1 MNRSIAIFGKI
12 LNERNAGLIGNIISI
27 LKAHSVE
34 IYLHQ
39 QLYEFLQ
46 PSPAAIAQ
54 VSGTFSS
61 HADMPQ
67 GVSYFFSVGGDG
79 SFLESVNYV
88 RNSGIPIVGINS
100 GRLGF
105 LATIAEQD
113 LQQSIES
120 LLAGNL
126 PTEERTLLY
135 VGSNM
140 DLGDFPYALNDIVI
154 QKKSG
159 LLTVHVWCN
168 DEFLN
173 SYWADGLIIGTP
185 TGSSA
190 YSMSVG
196 GPIVAPDARNFII
209 SPIAPHNLTVR
220 PLVIPDNSV
229 LKLKTE
235 SRSNSFSLS
244 MDSRSYDCSSDI
256 ELEVKRAEYRIKTVK
271 PFSFYAT
278 LRNKLLWGVDKR
290 N

>member
-1 MNRSIAIFGKI
+1 MSIAIFGKI
-12 LNERNAGLIGNIISI
+12 LNERNAGLICNIISI
-27 LKAHSVE
+27 LAANKVV
-34 IYLHQ
+34 IYLHR
-39 QLYEFLQ
+39 QLYDFLQ
-46 PSPAAIAQ
+46 PSPEAIAR

-61 HADMPQ
+61 HTDMPQ

-79 SFLESVNYV
+79 SFLESVIYV

-113 LQQSIES
+113 LQHS
-120 LLAGNL
+120 LEALLVGSL
-126 PTEERTLLY
+126 PIEERTLLH
-135 VGSNM
+135 VSSNT
-140 DLGDFPYALNDIVI
+140 DLGDFPYALNDVVI

-159 LLTVHVWCN
+159 LVTVHVWCN

-220 PLVIPDNSV
+220 PLVIPDNAV

-235 SRSNSFSLS
+235 SRTDSFSLTI
-244 MDSRSYDCSSDI
+244 DSRSYDCSSDMEI
-256 ELEVKRAEYRIKTVK
+256 EVKRAEYLIKTVK

>member
-12 LNERNAGLIGNIISI
+12 LNGRNAELIGNIIRI

-34 IYLHQ
+34 ILLHR

-46 PSPAAIAQ
+46 SSSETLAQ
-54 VSGTFSS
+54 ISGTFSS
-61 HADMPQ
+61 HADIPQ

-88 RNSGIPIVGINS
+88 RNSGIPIAGINS

-120 LLAGNL
+120 LLAGEL
-126 PTEERTLLY
+126 STEERSLLY
-135 VGSNM
+135 VSSTA
-140 DLGDFPYALNDIVI
+140 DLGDFPYALNDVVI

-159 LLTVHVWCN
+159 LVTVHVWCN

-196 GPIVAPDARNFII
+196 GPIVAPDAKNFII

-229 LKLKTE
+229 LKLRTE
-235 SRSNSFSLS
+235 SRTNSFSLS
-244 MDSRSYDCSSDI
+244 IDSRSFDCSTDI
-256 ELEVKRAEYRIKTVK
+256 EIEIKRAEYQIKTVK
-271 PFSFYAT
+271 PFSFYA
-278 LRNKLLWGVDKR
+278 
-290 N
+290 